1 MKVFVDTNVFIAS
14 LTSEPE
20 RGDTA
25 TELLNSD
32 HEFCTSILNLM
43 ELRAAMTKKKG
54 VEQRIVEDVI
64 DDLWD
69 NLAVYTPE
77 PSDQMAAF
85 ERQRETLLYTMDSL
99 LLALAEDLEA
109 ELATFDREL
118 LANGAT
124 PPEDIV

>member
-20 RGDTA
+20 RGVAA
-25 TELLNSD
+25 TELLNYD
-32 HEFCTSILNLM
+32 HEFYTSILNLM
-43 ELRAAMTKKKG
+43 ELRAAMTKKKE
-54 VEQRIVEDVI
+54 VEQQVVEGVI
-64 DDLWD
+64 DDLWG

-77 PSDQMAAF
+77 PSDLVVAF
-85 ERQRETLLYTMDSL
+85 ERQRETLLYTMDSI

-118 LANGAT
+118 LENGAT
-124 PPEDIV
+124 PPEDLV

>member
-32 HEFCTSILNLM
+32 HEFCTSVLNPM
-43 ELRAAMTKKKG
+43 ELRTAMTKKKG
-54 VEQRIVEDVI
+54 VEQPIVEDVI

-77 PSDQMAAF
+77 PSDHRGVRASA
-85 ERQRETLLYTMDSL
+85 RDASVH
-99 LLALAEDLEA
+99 D
-109 ELATFDREL
+109 
-118 LANGAT
+118 G
-124 PPEDIV
+124 